1 MKRKFVCIAAMLIV
15 ALSLFVSCEN
25 KTSVNETFTLTF
37 DSDGGEAIS
46 PLSVTSGKIVSEPK
60 TPTKEG
66 LLSKVGLP
74 HAFCVWRR
82 PYMLLRTVTRHRQK
96 ATPD

>member
-60 TPTKEG
+60 TSTKEG

-74 HAFCVWRR
+74 RKTKRIYLILIHQLFAIS
-82 PYMLLRTVTRHRQK
+82 L
-96 ATPD
+96 